1 MNFTIVYSDDEV
13 YFLDIDFILNNS
25 NTGKIIITK
34 LKNIN
39 SINVKD
45 LKKQENRL
53 KDLEIEIS
61 KVRNIITKKELN
73 DKVES
78 LKKKINLYR
87 LDKDNKT
94 KEFKTLRDKELKV
107 FFEKLTPLVED
118 FMKKNSIGIII
129 DKKNIFIANSK
140 YDITEDVIEFL
151 NQKN

>member
-39 SINVKD
+39 YINVKD